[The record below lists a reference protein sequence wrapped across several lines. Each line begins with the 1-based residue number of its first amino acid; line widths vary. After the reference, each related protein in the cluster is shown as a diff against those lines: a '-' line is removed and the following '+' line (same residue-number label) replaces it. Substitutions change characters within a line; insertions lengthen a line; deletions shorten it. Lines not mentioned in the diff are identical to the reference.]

1 MRPYLIRPPKVY
13 QWLYSEAI
21 FRMPDN
27 EKVVYLTFDDGPHPE
42 ATPYAI
48 DVLRKHDIKATF
60 FVLGKNV
67 DQHPE
72 LMSRIEIEGHSVG
85 NHGMSHLNG
94 WNTSVEDYLNDA
106 EKGKSICKSNLFRP
120 AYGKLT
126 YRQYKTLKET
136 EQIILWDIIS
146 GDFDSAIG
154 GEQVIANVVN
164 NVRSG
169 SIVVMHDSAKAFNN
183 LKASLSEIIEQ
194 LSEKGYRFSTIEAQ

>member
-1 MRPYLIRPPKVY
+1 
-13 QWLYSEAI
+13 
-21 FRMPDN
+21 MPDN

-42 ATPYAI
+42 ATPYAL

-67 DQHPE
+67 ERHPE

-85 NHGMSHLNG
+85 NHGMCHLNG
-94 WNTSVEDYLNDA
+94 WNNSVEDYLNDV
-106 EKGKSICKSNLFRP
+106 EKGKSVCKSNLFRP

-126 YRQYKTLKET
+126 YLQYKTLKET

-146 GDFDSAIG
+146 GDFDSAID
-154 GEQVIANVVN
+154 GEQVVANVVN
-164 NVRSG
+164 NARNG
-169 SIVVMHDSAKAFNN
+169 SIIVMHDSAKAFNN

-194 LSEKGYRFSTIEAQ
+194 LSEKGYRFSTIEAH

>member
-13 QWLYSEAI
+13 QWLFPEAT
-21 FRMPDN
+21 FRMQNN

-42 ATPYAI
+42 ATAYAL
-48 DVLRKHDIKATF
+48 DVLKKHDIKATF

-67 DQHPE
+67 EQHPE

-94 WNTSVEDYLNDA
+94 WNTSVEDYLNDV
-106 EKGKSICKSNLFRP
+106 EKGKSVCKSNLFRP

-146 GDFDSAIG
+146 GDFDSVID
-154 GEQVIANVVN
+154 GEQVVANVVN
-164 NVRSG
+164 NARNG
-169 SIVVMHDSAKAFNN
+169 SIIVMHDSAKAFNN
-183 LKASLSEIIEQ
+183 LRLSLNEIIEQ
-194 LSEKGYRFSTIEAQ
+194 LGEKGYRFSTI